1 MISRVEE
8 YRNGGIV
15 LGIIDEDEGVL
26 EAEMVTRLPRH
37 IARDYSAAVLNIP
50 PPSCSTPPGETTSA
64 SRNHLNTDT
73 SFARV
78 LLLDR
83 HDHPFRKHKWP
94 VPSQPP
100 QTHQPSMSSGEEI
113 ITEDEDEQ
121 QLPLVLHRRHDTIPV
136 VRGRA
141 RYDVRQGIIVGEQR
155 EMKRLG
161 QAFEEGM
168 ERGVKRKK
176 SPQE

>member
-1 MISRVEE
+1 M
-8 YRNGGIV
+8 
-15 LGIIDEDEGVL
+15 IDEDKGVL

-50 PPSCSTPPGETTSA
+50 PPSRSTPGGTTSA
-64 SRNHLNTDT
+64 SRKSTDTDT

-83 HDHPFRKHKWP
+83 QDHPFRKHTWP
-94 VPSQPP
+94 VPSQP
-100 QTHQPSMSSGEEI
+100 QTHQPTASSGEEI
-113 ITEDEDEQ
+113 IIEDEDDEQ

-141 RYDVRQGIIVGEQR
+141 RYDVRHGIIVGEQR